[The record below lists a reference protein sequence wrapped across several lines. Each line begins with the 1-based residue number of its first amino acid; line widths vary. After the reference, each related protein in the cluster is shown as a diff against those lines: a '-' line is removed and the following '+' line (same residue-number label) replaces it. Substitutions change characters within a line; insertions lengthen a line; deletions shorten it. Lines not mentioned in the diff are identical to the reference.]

1 MCKRIVAL
9 FDFDGVILDTET
21 QYTTLWNK
29 YGKELLGID
38 DFGEKVK
45 GQSMR
50 QIYGTYFKNQEELQE
65 ELNQIIHEYE
75 LNMSYNYIKGVKS
88 FMEELRERG
97 VPIGI
102 VTSSDDRKMSIAYQ
116 AQPAIKA
123 LADIIVTSN
132 QFKRSKPDPEC
143 FLYAM
148 DYFNASPE
156 ETVIFE
162 DSFHGIEAGRA
173 AKAFVVGVSTT
184 NKRED
189 ILPLCNRVIPHF
201 ESMNYK
207 MLKEWMS

>member
-207 MLKEWMS
+207 TLKEWMS

>member
-132 QFKRSKPDPEC
+132 QFKQSKPDPEC

-207 MLKEWMS
+207 TLKEWMS